1 MFHPQGPT
9 LFELAK
15 QALSSTEHGYDLLAP
30 KFDFTPF
37 RTPDEILSVTG
48 EHLRSNAPVVA
59 ALDVCCGTGAAMQM
73 LRPICSERLV
83 GIDISRGMLSVAE
96 RNLEESSGDAA
107 LAFVRGDALNMPFEA
122 EFDLAVCFGAHG
134 HILQKDESRFVE
146 QIAKV
151 LRPGGRFVFV
161 TTTMP
166 PIWSRSYW
174 FSRGFNA
181 AMRVRNLM
189 LRPKFIMYY
198 LTFLL
203 PAAAALFER
212 NGFDVRV
219 DQIFKGR
226 LARLRL
232 VTATKHLRLSS

>member
-1 MFHPQGPT
+1 MFHPCGPT
-9 LFELAK
+9 FWELAK
-15 QALSSTEHGYDLLAP
+15 QALSSTERGYDLLAP

-37 RTPDEILSVTG
+37 RTPDEVLSVVG
-48 EHLRSNAPVVA
+48 EHLGRGAPIGA

-83 GIDISRGMLSVAE
+83 GIDMSRGMLDVAK

-107 LAFVRGDALNMPFEA
+107 LEFVRGDALDMPFEA

-134 HILQKDESRFVE
+134 HILKRDEPRFVE
-146 QIAKV
+146 QICKV

-161 TTTMP
+161 TSTLP

-181 AMRVRNLM
+181 AMRVRNLVI
-189 LRPKFIMYY
+189 RPKFIMYY

-203 PAAAALFER
+203 PKAAALFEE
-212 NGFDVRV
+212 NGFDVQV
-219 DQIFKGR
+219 EQVFEGR
-226 LARLRL
+226 LDRLRL
-232 VTATKHLRLSS
+232 VTATQALDS